1 MTPLAMALL
10 YVWAPMGWLVTG
22 LLSAVMTSGWVKGK
36 TAMQRLPK
44 NILIILFWPAW
55 LIYIIN
61 TK

>member
-10 YVWAPMGWLVTG
+10 CVWAPMAWMVSGILT
-22 LLSAVMTSGWVKGK
+22 AVVTSGYVKGK

-44 NILIILFWPAW
+44 NILIILFWPFW
-55 LIYIIN
+55 LTYIIN

>member
-10 YVWAPMGWLVTG
+10 YVWAPMTWLVSG
-22 LLSAVMTSGWVKGK
+22 LLVAAVTSGWVKGK

-44 NILIILFWPAW
+44 NILIILFWPFW
-55 LIYIIN
+55 ITYILN